1 MISPAGHSAPTLLS
15 QCDMQG
21 PLHSTVLTAAGAAFF
36 AAGGGSAAQAAAA
49 AEAVAS
55 GQGQSVA
62 QAVAEVG
69 ALLLL
74 ARLCSHW
81 SPLAYAIEMS

>member
-1 MISPAGHSAPTLLS
+1 MISPAQHSAPTFLFNVT
-15 QCDMQG
+15 CKG
-21 PLHSTVLTAAGAAFF
+21 KPLHSSVPQTLSNSYWCCLL

-69 ALLLL
+69 HT
-74 ARLCSHW
+74 RIGCQWHVQ
-81 SPLAYAIEMS
+81 